1 MKKALFIASGIGLLL
16 VFIAATLYY
25 TAEKAD
31 QAGQLAQNNSASL
44 AREHAPSKG
53 DPAAKVTIVE
63 FLDPACETCRR
74 FYPFVQDLMAANPG
88 RIRVALRYT
97 PFHENSDQAVA
108 LLVAAELQGKHWQTL
123 EALLNNQDD
132 WVANHVVQPDRL
144 WRHVEGL
151 GLDMDRLRA
160 DMAAPETARR
170 IALDMDDA
178 RALEVTKTPSFF
190 VNGQPLARFGYEEL
204 KTLVDEAVADA
215 YR

>member
-1 MKKALFIASGIGLLL
+1 MKKALFIASGIVLLL
-16 VFIAATLYY
+16 VFMAATLYY
-25 TAEKAD
+25 KAEKGE
-31 QAGQLAQNNSASL
+31 QAGQLAQSNASSL
-44 AREHAPSKG
+44 SREHAPSKG
-53 DPAAKVTIVE
+53 DPAAKVSIVE

-74 FYPFVQDLMAANPG
+74 FYPFVKDLMAANPG
-88 RIRVALRYT
+88 KIRLALRYT
-97 PFHENSDQAVA
+97 PFHENSEQAVA
-108 LLVAAELQGKHWQTL
+108 LLIAADRQGKHWQAL
-123 EALLNNQDD
+123 EALLENQDD
-132 WVANHVVQPDRL
+132 WVAHHVVQPDRI
-144 WRHVEGL
+144 WRHIEGL

-190 VNGQPLARFGYEEL
+190 VNGKPLAQFGYEEL